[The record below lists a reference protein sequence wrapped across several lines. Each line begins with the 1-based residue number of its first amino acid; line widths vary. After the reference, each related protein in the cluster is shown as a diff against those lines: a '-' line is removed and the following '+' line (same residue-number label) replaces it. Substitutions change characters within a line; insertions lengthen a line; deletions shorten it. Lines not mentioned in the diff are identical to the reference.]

1 MLCEEQSTRVVHSS
15 ASSTLKHDSKQCPPP
30 LPVVPVLQRRPA
42 GGCNREALPH
52 RLPFGCTRPSP
63 PPPPPA
69 LRSPAASRCFLLCA
83 DDPLV
88 AAIAQQ
94 FLTDREAHDKTAAE
108 WAKRYA
114 SA

>member
-1 MLCEEQSTRVVHSS
+1 MP
-15 ASSTLKHDSKQCPPP
+15 TL
-30 LPVVPVLQRRPA
+30 L
-42 GGCNREALPH
+42 
-52 RLPFGCTRPSP
+52 P
-63 PPPPPA
+63 PPPHTQPPPP
-69 LRSPAASRCFLLCA
+69 SPHPPRTTRARRRHRTTFSFVHCPRAGRPA